1 MDQQAG
7 QEAGTCGRGKED
19 EDSGVEKQWANSNP
33 GRVMTYLSA

>member
-19 EDSGVEKQWANSNP
+19 EDSGVEKQWANSRIP
-33 GRVMTYLSA
+33 EES